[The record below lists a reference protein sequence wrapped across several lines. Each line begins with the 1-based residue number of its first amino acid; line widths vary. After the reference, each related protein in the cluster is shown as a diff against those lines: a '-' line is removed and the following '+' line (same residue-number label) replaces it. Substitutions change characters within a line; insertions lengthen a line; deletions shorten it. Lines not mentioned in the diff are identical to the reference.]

1 MNRRWLTVVVLM
13 SILMVPAM
21 AFAGGHCLDGA
32 AGGGGGSDT
41 GGFAS
46 TLQTQG
52 AFMAVLVAFG
62 AGFLASLTP
71 CVYPMVPITVS
82 IFGATGE
89 NTSRARGAALSA
101 VFVLGIAAL
110 FTPMG
115 ILSALSGK
123 LMGSALSN
131 QWVVLGLA
139 ALFLALAAS
148 MFGAF
153 ELALPSSLTNR
164 LSTVGGVGYK
174 GAFVMGLVMG
184 LVAAP
189 CTGPFLT
196 GMVTVIAT
204 TKNVMLGSAALFAFA
219 MGLGVIFFVAGAFGA
234 NLPKGGAWMMGI
246 KWVSGVGLAYMAFSY
261 LRDKFEPVRKLVDH
275 PSNTFGA
282 VAATVLFVGLVLGVV
297 HMVAERR
304 KSPIAH
310 LSKPMKLASI
320 VPAVAGAAMLFTWV
334 SLNHNVDP
342 NAPEITWLTSEKVA
356 IEKAAAEG
364 KPMLI
369 DFGATWCKACKELEH
384 ETFPD
389 SNVRNEAKR
398 FVALRV
404 DATDDEDKEV
414 IRLKDKYKV
423 VGLPTVIFLDKN
435 GKEATRFNE
444 FVKPDKFYAAM
455 KCNVPTGKGDVVGMN
470 PDRARRMRESP
481 REPSRGLFA
490 LTRLLHGPV
499 RREEAHRERAEG
511 CPSRRACGGIPSRS
525 WTFAQR
531 SRAAS
536 RSWPRSCSA

>member
-1 MNRRWLTVVVLM
+1 MNRRLTQTLVLMTLLLVPAVAWAGNCTETGGSDSGKFADILATHGAVVAVLM
-13 SILMVPAM
+13 SFV
-21 AFAGGHCLDGA
+21 
-32 AGGGGGSDT
+32 
-41 GGFAS
+41 
-46 TLQTQG
+46 
-52 AFMAVLVAFG
+52 FG
-62 AGFLASLTP
+62 VVASLTP

-89 NTSRARGAALSA
+89 ETSRLRGAALSGT
-101 VFVLGIAAL
+101 FVLGIAAL

-115 ILSALSGK
+115 ILSAISGK

-139 ALFLALAAS
+139 LLFIALAAS

-204 TKNVMLGSAALFAFA
+204 TKNVALGSAALFSFA
-219 MGLGVIFFVAGAFGA
+219 LGLGVIFFIAGAFGA

-246 KWVSGVGLAYMAFSY
+246 KWISGVGLAYMAFSY
-261 LRDKFEPVRKLVDH
+261 LRDKFEPVRRLVDH
-275 PSNTFGA
+275 PSYGFGV
-282 VAATVLFVGLVLGVV
+282 VAGLVLLLGVALGVV
-297 HMVAERR
+297 HMLAERR

-334 SLNHNVDP
+334 NLNHNVDP
-342 NAPEITWLTSEKVA
+342 NAPEITWLTDEATARS
-356 IEKAAAEG
+356 KASAEG

-369 DFGATWCKACKELEH
+369 DFGASWCTACKELEH
-384 ETFPD
+384 QTFPD
-389 SNVRNEAKR
+389 PSVRSEAQR

-404 DATDDEDKEV
+404 DATDDEDQAVNK
-414 IRLKDKYKV
+414 LKDKYKV
-423 VGLPTVIFLDKN
+423 VGLPTVIMLDKN
-435 GKEATRFNE
+435 GKEVVRFNE
-444 FVKPDKFYAAM
+444 FVKADKFYAAM
-455 KCNVPTGKGDVVGMN
+455 KCNFSSQGTNEVVGMK
-470 PDRARRMRESP
+470 
-481 REPSRGLFA
+481 
-490 LTRLLHGPV
+490 
-499 RREEAHRERAEG
+499 
-511 CPSRRACGGIPSRS
+511 
-525 WTFAQR
+525 
-531 SRAAS
+531 
-536 RSWPRSCSA
+536 